1 MLILFQWIFAHLLA
15 DFGLQTKKMIQHKI
29 KLKARSW
36 ILYGHCLLHG
46 ALIYL
51 FSPDKTIWL
60 IPVTVSITHF
70 FIDLWK
76 LHRRDNAFAFI
87 ADQFMHMLVLT
98 ILWLMYYQSTGWWQT
113 QLAALGSN
121 INIWII
127 ISGYMFIIFPLAYVL
142 GYATAKWRNE
152 VETFI
157 TGSPVSLSEAG
168 RWIGIFERILVYTF
182 VITNHFEGIGFLIAA
197 KSILRFSDIKS
208 NTIRKEAEY
217 VLIGTLMS
225 FASSIL
231 IGLAVRTLLLNYH
244 L

>member
-1 MLILFQWIFAHLLA
+1 MLVLFQWIFAHLFV
-15 DFGLQTKKMIQHKI
+15 DFGLQTKKMVQHKI

-36 ILYGHCLLHG
+36 ILYVHCLLHG
-46 ALIYL
+46 VLIYL

-60 IPVTVSITHF
+60 IPVTVSVTHF

-76 LHRRDNAFAFI
+76 LYRRDSAFTFI
-87 ADQFMHMLVLT
+87 ADQVMHIVVLT
-98 ILWLMYYQSTGWWQT
+98 ILWLIFYQPGGWLQA
-113 QLAALGSN
+113 QLRTLGNN

-127 ISGYMFIIFPLAYVL
+127 ISGYMFIIFPLSFVL
-142 GYATAKWRNE
+142 GYATARWRNE
-152 VETFI
+152 VETLI

>member
-1 MLILFQWIFAHLLA
+1 MLVLYQWIFAHLLA
-15 DFGLQTKKMIQHKI
+15 DFGFQTKKMILHKR
-29 KLKARSW
+29 KLKAGSW
-36 ILYGHCLLHG
+36 ILYVHCLLHG
-46 ALIYL
+46 GLIYL

-60 IPVTVSITHF
+60 IPVIISVTHF

-76 LHRRDNAFAFI
+76 LNRKDSAFIFI
-87 ADQFMHMLVLT
+87 ADQFMHLLVIT
-98 ILWLMYYQSTGWWQT
+98 ILWLIYYQPGGWWQT
-113 QLAALGSN
+113 KLAAFSDN

-127 ISGYMFIIFPLAYVL
+127 ISGYMFIIFPLSYIL
-142 GYATAKWRNE
+142 GFATTKWRDE

-197 KSILRFSDIKS
+197 KSILRFSEIKGNS
-208 NTIRKEAEY
+208 VRKEAEY

-225 FASSIL
+225 FSASVL
-231 IGLAVRTLLLNYH
+231 TGLVVRALLL
-244 L
+244 

>member
-1 MLILFQWIFAHLLA
+1 MLVLFQWIFAHLLA
-15 DFGLQTKKMIQHKI
+15 DFGLQTKKMVQHKI

-36 ILYGHCLLHG
+36 VLYVHCLVHG

-60 IPVTVSITHF
+60 IPVTVSVTHF

-76 LHRRDNAFAFI
+76 LHRRDSALAFI
-87 ADQFMHMLVLT
+87 ADQSMHILVLT
-98 ILWLMYYQSTGWWQT
+98 ILWLIYYQPGGWWRT
-113 QLAALGSN
+113 QLTTLNSN

-142 GYATAKWRNE
+142 GYATARWRNE
-152 VETFI
+152 IETLI

-197 KSILRFSDIKS
+197 KSILRFSDIKGS
-208 NTIRKEAEY
+208 TLRKEAEY

-231 IGLAVRTLLLNYH
+231 TGLAVRTLLLNYH